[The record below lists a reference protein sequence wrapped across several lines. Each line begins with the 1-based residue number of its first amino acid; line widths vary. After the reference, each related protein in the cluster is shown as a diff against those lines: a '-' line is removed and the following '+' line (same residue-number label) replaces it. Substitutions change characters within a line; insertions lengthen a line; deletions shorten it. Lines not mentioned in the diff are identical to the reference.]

1 MSKKFFVKNH
11 TPIVET
17 KIFSK
22 DKKDSCI
29 VAFDRYSR
37 TELAKIFESY
47 GEMAQDETYTESLM
61 NFTKSK
67 IKYLKDVA
75 LTSFEFDE
83 DGESI
88 EGSETT
94 LIVDTR
100 TSENEAWKNPAE
112 CKEFILNILFDSF
125 SWGGDIFMSAF
136 NDHISN
142 ITGQGKEEEVKN

>member
-1 MSKKFFVKNH
+1 MV
-11 TPIVET
+11 
-17 KIFSK
+17 
-22 DKKDSCI
+22 
-29 VAFDRYSR
+29 
-37 TELAKIFESY
+37 
-47 GEMAQDETYTESLM
+47 QDETYTDSLR

-67 IKYLKDVA
+67 IKYLKDVS

-83 DGESI
+83 DGEPI

-100 TSENEAWKNPAE
+100 TTESEAWKTSEE
-112 CKEFILNILFDSF
+112 CKELILNILFDSF